1 MNTIKIVLDWFPNTN
16 HTGFYIALEK
26 GYFKEAGLDVK
37 ISGDVHGVLDT
48 HGADIVL
55 GPQISILEKISEG
68 VELTS
73 IATITQRC
81 DSGIVSLKESG
92 ITSPK
97 KLEGKRLTH
106 WEPAWFHAV
115 VGEAVRIDGGDYSK
129 IDLVQMDVG
138 DIVSTL
144 GNTADATWV
153 YENWENQELIE
164 AGKEINYF
172 ALADVDPL
180 FDFCAPCLAATR
192 QIIKERPDDIKN
204 FLDCL
209 DRAYIEVAHNP
220 EESILFV
227 KEHMPKVSDELLIR
241 SQKHLAK
248 ILLDKTGHWGY
259 IAPERWN
266 PMADFLVT
274 QGICHKRGKTE
285 YTNEFLPTPLKD
297 E

>member
-16 HTGFYIALEK
+16 HTGFYIALK
-26 GYFKEAGLDVK
+26 KSYFEEAGLDVQ

-48 HGADIVL
+48 HGADIIL
-55 GPQISILEKISEG
+55 GPQISMLEKMAEG
-68 VELTS
+68 IELTA
-73 IATITQRC
+73 IATLTQRC

-97 KLEGKRLTH
+97 MLEGKRLTH
-106 WEPAWFHAV
+106 WNPEWFHGV

-129 IDLVQMDVG
+129 INLVPMDVG

-172 ALADVDPL
+172 ALADIHPL
-180 FDFCAPCLAATR
+180 FDFCAPCLGASR
-192 QIIKERPDDIKN
+192 QIIEERPNDVRK
-204 FLDCL
+204 FLACL
-209 DRAYIEVAHNP
+209 DRAYIEVANKP

-227 KEHMPKVSDELLIR
+227 KEYMQKVSDALLIR
-241 SQKHLAK
+241 SQKHLAT
-248 ILLDKTGHWGY
+248 ILLDNTGHWGY
-259 IAPERWN
+259 MAPERWN
-266 PMADFLVT
+266 PMADWLVT
-274 QGICHKRGKTE
+274 NGFCDKRRNTE
-285 YTNEFLPTPLKD
+285 FTNEFLLTPLKN